1 MTVRVRPVTT
11 YTSTIPIFPI
21 RQTELTFIREVLPAM
36 FYHSLVAELAPLG
49 CGAPMRSEGLCGT

>member
-1 MTVRVRPVTT
+1 MTT

-36 FYHSLVAELAPLG
+36 FYHSLVAELEPLG

>member
-1 MTVRVRPVTT
+1 MTT

-36 FYHSLVAELAPLG
+36 FYHSLVAELAPLAAARRCAVKG
-49 CGAPMRSEGLCGT
+49 CAAHE